1 MDRNMTKDLL
11 QMMDFN
17 ERIGQLTK
25 ANSVHWYGHVS
36 RKVKNNFLRRALDI
50 IVKGTRKRVR
60 PRKT

>member
-1 MDRNMTKDLL
+1 MTKDVM

-25 ANSVHWYGHVS
+25 ANSVHWYGRVS

-50 IVKGTRKRVR
+50 KVKGTRKRVR